1 MKPAARGNNMFQSPK
16 DVVPGVRI
24 SKKGRRESASAVDE
38 FFSNGSSPLINM
50 NLALARG
57 TDNAAMANKLHAYNR
72 TQGRGA
78 ETSTLMR
85 SEGIIEELFGPIPSM
100 VAEMSSWPIEG
111 APCPNVDKSSLP
123 DLSSI
128 AFPEQQSSKPVD
140 NFRCI
145 PLSRQISDSLWEDL
159 SQTLVTDDGELESG
173 DRTSKNDNS
182 GNLYHTLVDTSYMS
196 CSLDNC
202 APIDLVTV
210 KEEPMDSP
218 TSCTFQ
224 TLQRT
229 DAASLQ
235 AINVK
240 METASFNNACLA
252 TTVIETAPSKSTP
265 SVSRPKYL
273 PIIPDTPFNLQNV
286 RTPFKDVAFALTPA
300 TPATPTTYAMY
311 THRIMQQHSSL
322 PPTPPHSEPNSPND
336 DVHRHTPPPPYD
348 VERRDLV
355 TLPDQS
361 VMVPLTPV
369 TQRPRITHPGC
380 TTIKYN
386 RRNSPDLERR
396 RIHFCDFPC
405 KLCINIRNI

>member
-1 MKPAARGNNMFQSPK
+1 MKQAARGNMFQSPK

-50 NLALARG
+50 NLAALVRG
-57 TDNAAMANKLHAYNR
+57 TDTATMTNKLHAYNR
-72 TQGRGA
+72 TQGRA
-78 ETSTLMR
+78 ESSTLMR

-100 VAEMSSWPIEG
+100 VAEMSSWPIEV
-111 APCPNVDKSSLP
+111 APCANIDKSSLP

-128 AFPEQQSSKPVD
+128 SFPVQQSSKPVD
-140 NFRCI
+140 NFGCI

-159 SQTLVTDDGELESG
+159 SQSLVTDEVELESG

-202 APIDLVTV
+202 APMDLVTV

-240 METASFNNACLA
+240 MESASFSNACLA
-252 TTVIETAPSKSTP
+252 TTVLETAPSKSTP

-273 PIIPDTPFNLQNV
+273 PIIPDTPFNSQGV
-286 RTPFKDVAFALTPA
+286 RTPFKDVSFTL

-311 THRIMQQHSSL
+311 TQGIVQQHSSL

-336 DVHRHTPPPPYD
+336 DVRRLTPPPPYD
-348 VERRDLV
+348 LV
-355 TLPDQS
+355 TIPDQS

-405 KLCINIRNI
+405 KLCIDVRNI

>member
-1 MKPAARGNNMFQSPK
+1 MFQSPK

-50 NLALARG
+50 NLAALVRG
-57 TDNAAMANKLHAYNR
+57 TDNATMTNKLHACNR
-72 TQGRGA
+72 TQGRA
-78 ETSTLMR
+78 EPSTLMR

-100 VAEMSSWPIEG
+100 VAEMSSWPTEV
-111 APCPNVDKSSLP
+111 APCPNIDKSSLP

-128 AFPEQQSSKPVD
+128 SFPVQRSSKPVD
-140 NFRCI
+140 NFGCI

-159 SQTLVTDDGELESG
+159 SQTMVTDDVEIESG

-182 GNLYHTLVDTSYMS
+182 SNLYHTLVDTSYMS

-202 APIDLVTV
+202 SPMDLVTV

-235 AINVK
+235 AISVK
-240 METASFNNACLA
+240 MESASFNNACLG
-252 TTVIETAPSKSTP
+252 TTVLETAPSKSTP

-273 PIIPDTPFNLQNV
+273 PIIPDTPFNSQGV
-286 RTPFKDVAFALTPA
+286 RTPFNDVSFTL

-311 THRIMQQHSSL
+311 THRIVQQHSSL

-336 DVHRHTPPPPYD
+336 DVRRLTPPPPYD
-348 VERRDLV
+348 IDRLDLL
-355 TLPDQS
+355 TIPDQS

-405 KLCINIRNI
+405 KLCINIRNIWHHKVY